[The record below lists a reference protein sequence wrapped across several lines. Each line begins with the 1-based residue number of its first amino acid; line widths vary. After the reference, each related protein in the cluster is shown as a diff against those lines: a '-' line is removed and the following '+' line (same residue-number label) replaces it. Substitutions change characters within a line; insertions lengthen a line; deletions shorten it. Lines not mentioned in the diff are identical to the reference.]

1 MLAPWQEEEVYQRL
15 DQLVKD
21 MKEID
26 IQDIAFFLVRN
37 EPVMSER
44 LIEALEKQF
53 FKQSTPLYNDY

>member
-26 IQDIAFFLVRN
+26 IQDVAFFLVRN

-53 FKQSTPLYNDY
+53 FKQRTPLYNDY